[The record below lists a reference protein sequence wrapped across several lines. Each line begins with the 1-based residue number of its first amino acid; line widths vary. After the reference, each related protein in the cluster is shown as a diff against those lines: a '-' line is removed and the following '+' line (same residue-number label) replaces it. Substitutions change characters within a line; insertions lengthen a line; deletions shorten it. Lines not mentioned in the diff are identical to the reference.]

1 MLRFLSYRN
10 EVSDVLFKSV
20 LIEQKLYSKVEQIF
34 YSFNTIS
41 LNKNQF

>member
-10 EVSDVLFKSV
+10 EVSDVLFKNV
-20 LIEQKLYSKVEQIF
+20 LIEQKLYSKVGQIF